1 MYRLI
6 SERVRDPQ
14 NRYEGAETLLGSER
28 PFGKSYLLGQI
39 LGIGEEEEESEDDDD
54 DDDEEESEESEE

>member
-1 MYRLI
+1 VYRLI
-6 SERVRDPQ
+6 SERIRDPQ

-39 LGIGEEEEESEDDDD
+39 LGIGEEEEEEEEDD